1 LDIYIQD
8 VKSELNINNMQY
20 FWTETGYLGDTSDT
34 PSSDIMYAKK
44 RFIPTCTNISTIYVM
59 HNFTNCYE
67 DLPVSVSL

>member
-44 RFIPTCTNISTIYVM
+44 RFMRKIQQYFNAIIIIV
-59 HNFTNCYE
+59 
-67 DLPVSVSL
+67 